1 MALSKTAAVA
11 AIALLAMT
19 ASAEPGATGAPEPAA
34 AAGPEAAATATIDA
48 ASGQLLAVLGDGS
61 LSPDQRLHAIEA
73 IILQRFDLERMSRYV
88 LGRRNVGRLSKEQ
101 LAAYSCQFKPYLSRY
116 IGSRFGRYEQEQVEI
131 LGSQEKRPGLVLVE
145 TRIVGGRFD
154 QAVVGFVMV
163 PSGDEWRAVDASFEG
178 VSVVKNLQAQISD
191 ELKQGPDHLLEML
204 EEKNGE
210 RGLGC
215 VES

>member
-1 MALSKTAAVA
+1 MALSKKAVA
-11 AIALLAMT
+11 AAIVLLALA
-19 ASAEPGATGAPEPAA
+19 ASAEPEATNAVEPAVA
-34 AAGPEAAATATIDA
+34 VGSEAAATATIDA
-48 ASGQLLAVLGDGS
+48 ASAELLAVLGDEA
-61 LSPDQRLHAIEA
+61 LSAEQRLHAIEA
-73 IILQRFDLERMSRYV
+73 IVLERFDLEKMSRYV
-88 LGRRNVGRLSKEQ
+88 LGRRNVGRLSKDQ
-101 LAAYSCQFKPYLSRY
+101 LAVYSCQFKPFLSRY

-163 PSGDEWRAVDASFEG
+163 PSEDEWRAVDASFEG

-191 ELKQGPDHLLEML
+191 ELKQGADHLLEML
-204 EEKNGE
+204 QEKNGE

-215 VES
+215 IES